1 MTSGTIEH
9 VCATEPKRAI
19 SSAGRPWLGALVL
32 GLGMLSGC
40 AQQPSVVTPAPSV
53 PVAKPAS
60 TQSTQDVTA
69 QVSLARSLES
79 QGQIEQA
86 EAQYRQILVV
96 SPGHAKASNGLA
108 LLLQAR
114 GQFREAAKVLESG
127 LRAHTGEAVLHYNLG
142 VLNELYLLDLQ
153 TALEHYKAYQ
163 RQQEPAD
170 EQVAAWIVDIERR
183 LASSR

>member
-1 MTSGTIEH
+1 MRATSP
-9 VCATEPKRAI
+9 AARL
-19 SSAGRPWLGALVL
+19 WLGAVVL
-32 GLGMLSGC
+32 GLGMLGGC
-40 AQQPSVVTPAPSV
+40 AQQPSVVKPAPSV
-53 PVAKPAS
+53 SVAKPVS
-60 TQSTQDVTA
+60 TPPTQDVTA
-69 QVSLARSLES
+69 QVNLARSLES
-79 QGQIEQA
+79 QGQTEQA
-86 EAQYRQILVV
+86 EVQYRQILAI
-96 SPGHAKASNGLA
+96 SPGHAKASNDLA

-153 TALEHYKAYQ
+153 AALEHYKAYQ
-163 RQQEPAD
+163 SQQEPAD